1 MIYSCSRLYGLSGL
15 SGLSGLMKEDD
26 MQKIADEILNMAVE
40 GVNLR
45 GRTFGEQF
53 NDEATLLVF
62 LRHLG

>member
-1 MIYSCSRLYGLSGL
+1 
-15 SGLSGLMKEDD
+15 
-26 MQKIADEILNMAVE
+26 MQKIADEVWNAAVE

-53 NDEATLLVF
+53 GDAEGAATLLVF